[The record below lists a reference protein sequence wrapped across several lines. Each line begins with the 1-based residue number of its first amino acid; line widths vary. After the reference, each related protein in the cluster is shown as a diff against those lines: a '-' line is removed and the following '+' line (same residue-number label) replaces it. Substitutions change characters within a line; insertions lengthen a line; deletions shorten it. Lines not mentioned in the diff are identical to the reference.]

1 MAEPGAMNKPQH
13 SRARPLADFVGKCL
27 ADTFAQRGF
36 AATEIVTHWADIA
49 GSDIAKHCEPI
60 KIEWP
65 RRREAAADDEPATLV
80 LRVEGPCAIEI
91 QHQTAVIIARVNR
104 FFGWPAIGRVA
115 LRQAPLKRS
124 RMRPTPPALD
134 PDAVRDQ
141 LQRLSSIADDDLKEA
156 LARLGAAVKR
166 G

>member
-1 MAEPGAMNKPQH
+1 MNKPH
-13 SRARPLADFVGKCL
+13 RSRARPLAAFVGKCL

-49 GSDIAKHCEPI
+49 GPDIAIHCEPI

-65 RRREAAADDEPATLV
+65 RRREPADSDLATLV
-80 LRVEGPCAIEI
+80 LRVEGPCAVEI
-91 QHQTAVIIARVNR
+91 QHQAEVIIARVNR
-104 FFGWPAIGRVA
+104 FFGWPAIGRIA
-115 LRQAPLKRS
+115 LRQAPL
-124 RMRPTPPALD
+124 MRRRARTAPPPLD
-134 PDAVRDQ
+134 PEAVQ
-141 LQRLSSIADDDLKEA
+141 AETKRLSAIADEDLRSA